1 MWEIGN
7 ILPILMVSS
16 KVTGRA
22 VTFLQRSDLAVVPG
36 PRPRRR
42 QRDIPPRPVVSL
54 CRVPPLSISL
64 CHSATNGENMRCSPR
79 GRRARERAAVTPVHV
94 QLGPAPYCFFR
105 ASEREKGLTYEPRSM
120 HGVKRRRQ
128 PAGHLCPGPVI
139 FGNTNAQKMLCRYHV
154 FFHQYVPYT
163 A

>member
-1 MWEIGN
+1 MS
-7 ILPILMVSS
+7 PSKSS
-16 KVTGRA
+16 PCRTLKWLRH
-22 VTFLQRSDLAVVPG
+22 LAVVPG

-105 ASEREKGLTYEPRSM
+105 ASERADIRATEHAWGETTAPASRPSVPRPRNIRK
-120 HGVKRRRQ
+120 HKRTKNALSLQ
-128 PAGHLCPGPVI
+128 CI
-139 FGNTNAQKMLCRYHV
+139 FPSIHAVYCWGT
-154 FFHQYVPYT
+154 
-163 A
+163 

>member
-1 MWEIGN
+1 MS
-7 ILPILMVSS
+7 PSKSS
-16 KVTGRA
+16 PCRTLKWLRH
-22 VTFLQRSDLAVVPG
+22 LAVVPG

-42 QRDIPPRPVVSL
+42 QRDIPPRPVLSL
-54 CRVPPLSISL
+54 CRVLPLSISL

-139 FGNTNAQKMLCRYHV
+139 FGNTNAQKCSVVGMYFSINTCRILLRAWG
-154 FFHQYVPYT
+154 T
-163 A
+163 